1 MNPIVFKY
9 LGIGLF
15 IFTILAGAYYKGYAH
30 EHDKLVAF
38 QAQVKQEQAD
48 QVSVIKQKEK
58 ENEDKTKFVA
68 QSMDSYYK
76 HLESD
81 RLQHLSSSINSA
93 TETPASNKENGGT
106 GTSSLGA
113 CYGTEFYFKA
123 LKTEIRLE
131 EWLEWQKVQHI
142 PVGD

>member
-1 MNPIVFKY
+1 M
-9 LGIGLF
+9 L
-15 IFTILAGAYYKGYAH
+15 TGAYYKGYAH
-30 EHDKLVAF
+30 EHDKLVSY
-38 QAQVKQEQAD
+38 QAQVKQEQLD
-48 QVSVIKQKEK
+48 QSFTVKQKEK
-58 ENEDKTKFVA
+58 ENEDQTKFVA
-68 QSMDSYYK
+68 QSMDNYYK

-81 RLQHLSSSINSA
+81 RLQHLSSSILGSA
-93 TETPASNKENGGT
+93 KTPASDQKNGGSRA
-106 GTSSLGA
+106 SSLGA

>member
-1 MNPIVFKY
+1 MFKY
-9 LGIGLF
+9 LGIGL
-15 IFTILAGAYYKGYAH
+15 IILAMLTGAYYKGYAH
-30 EHDKLVAF
+30 EHDKLLSY
-38 QAQVKQEQAD
+38 QAQVKQEQLD
-48 QVSVIKQKEK
+48 QSSVIKQKEK
-58 ENEDKTKFVA
+58 ENEDQTKFVA
-68 QSMDSYYK
+68 QSMDNYYK

-81 RLQHLSSSINSA
+81 RLQHISSSGSSSA
-93 TETPASNKENGGT
+93 KTPASNQENGGS

-113 CYGTEFYFKA
+113 CYGTEFYYKA